1 MTDLATLDAYG
12 VLTEPDT
19 LKIERLLP
27 GPAERIW
34 SYLTDSDMRRKWLAA
49 GAMDLQIGA
58 PFELVWRNDELTD
71 PPGAKPD
78 GFGEE
83 HRMQC
88 RILAFDSPRKLAF
101 TWGKNSEVSFE
112 LKPMGKDV
120 LLTLIHRRTPDRSV
134 TLMVSSGWHAHL
146 DVLAARLAGKEP
158 RPFWDEWNQLYAEY
172 DRRLP

>member
-49 GAMDLQIGA
+49 GVMDAQVGS
-58 PFELVWRNDELTD
+58 PFELHWRNDELTD

-78 GFGEE
+78 GFNDE
-83 HRMQC
+83 HSMQS
-88 RILAFDSPRKLAF
+88 RIVEFDAPRKLAF
-101 TWGKNSEVSFE
+101 TWGKSGEVSFD

-120 LLTLIHRRTPDRSV
+120 LLTLIHRRTPDRSFR
-134 TLMVSSGWHAHL
+134 LMVSAGWHAHL
-146 DVLAARLAGKEP
+146 DILVARLTEKQP
-158 RPFWDEWNQLYAEY
+158 RPFWDEWNQLHAEY